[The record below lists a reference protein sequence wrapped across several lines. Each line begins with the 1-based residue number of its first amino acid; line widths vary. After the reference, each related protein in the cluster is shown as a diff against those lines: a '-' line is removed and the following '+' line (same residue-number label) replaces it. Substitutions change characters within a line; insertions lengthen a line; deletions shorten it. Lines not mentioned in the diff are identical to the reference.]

1 MTGTANS
8 GAPANPFPSKELLL
22 DSCAGKRGAAHPV
35 LWAAG
40 ELALAHAELRA
51 ATGPRSEIAIRRAS
65 LVRHI
70 DRWLAA
76 ELPSPH
82 GGAHLHTESVG
93 AVVDRLARYSVL
105 ARGALTDRCPEPE
118 LHQAWH
124 RLAELALGYRDLAF
138 EVGAGLRR
146 IPDLADPGLTG

>member
-1 MTGTANS
+1 MSASRRPGTPSNL
-8 GAPANPFPSKELLL
+8 FPSKELLL
-22 DSCAGKRGAAHPV
+22 DSCAGKRGASHPV

-40 ELALAHAELRA
+40 ELALAHTELRTA
-51 ATGPRSEIAIRRAS
+51 AGPRGEIAIRRTS

-76 ELPSPH
+76 ELPSAH

-105 ARGALTDRCPEPE
+105 ARGALTDRHPEPE
-118 LHQAWH
+118 LHHAWH
-124 RLAELALGYRDLAF
+124 RLSELALGYRDLAF

-146 IPDLADPGLTG
+146 IPDLTDPGLTL